1 MTVASGAFTASAEAF
16 TADDFC
22 GEGKFCV
29 QTFWASEMI
38 GTDII
43 QESSWGTFTK
53 IDDTHIRLD
62 RFKNE
67 AGDNITFT
75 IDGDRLILDGM
86 DDKKGRIIKSGSKEE
101 AFRLLSVKH
110 GLYSPLIWEAKDRH
124 YFIPSASS
132 LSGEISRLDNP
143 DAVRVTFTFDGTH
156 HLEFLKRGYGVLI
169 PHNTNADEVWT
180 DYLDTFSSFEF
191 VIFKSNGSGNL
202 STDGVASPTYT
213 YEWYDADGTL
223 RNTCVNLLG
232 TGANFGYYADRS
244 RSEVNEGFGLMMSGD
259 TDANSVMP
267 RQMVNSTLTAEYKD
281 NIMGAGVSS
290 GYMTLRLKDLKITNR
305 TIGGSFNSSGAYEVA
320 GGWMR
325 SCGGKAYYGYNNRFH
340 GSCEIIDEG
349 SGQTMTYSDCAMNR
363 LDDFSPMLGLGG
375 VKFYVGEDM
384 QNVAFDFNILQDENC
399 AIFDSY
405 DVYGIVGRHE
415 DATEEG
421 FVDNGLGHNDAI
433 VIKEGIP
440 ASDAEETFRVFI
452 PATDLLNKGWKTDV
466 NDPSHTVTLYIRGN
480 VKPDIQPAAE
490 NAPFHEQA
498 QSTAASLFAALS
510 PQDSFVT
517 VGIDDIHSDGVRI
530 SSGEGTI
537 CVSGS
542 DGFVYVYDASGKSI
556 YGGGEGRIAVVP
568 GLYIVKTTGQT
579 SKVVVR

>member
-1 MTVASGAFTASAEAF
+1 
-16 TADDFC
+16 
-22 GEGKFCV
+22 
-29 QTFWASEMI
+29 
-38 GTDII
+38 
-43 QESSWGTFTK
+43 
-53 IDDTHIRLD
+53 
-62 RFKNE
+62 
-67 AGDNITFT
+67 
-75 IDGDRLILDGM
+75 M

-132 LSGEISRLDNP
+132 FSGEISRLDNP

-156 HLEFLKRGYGVLI
+156 HLEFLKRGYGLLI
-169 PHNTNADEVWT
+169 PHNTKDDKVWA

-281 NIMGAGVSS
+281 KIMGAGESS

-349 SGQTMTYSDCAMNR
+349 SGQTM
-363 LDDFSPMLGLGG
+363 
-375 VKFYVGEDM
+375 K
-384 QNVAFDFNILQDENC
+384 
-399 AIFDSY
+399 
-405 DVYGIVGRHE
+405 
-415 DATEEG
+415 
-421 FVDNGLGHNDAI
+421 
-433 VIKEGIP
+433 
-440 ASDAEETFRVFI
+440 
-452 PATDLLNKGWKTDV
+452 
-466 NDPSHTVTLYIRGN
+466 
-480 VKPDIQPAAE
+480 
-490 NAPFHEQA
+490 
-498 QSTAASLFAALS
+498 LS
-510 PQDSFVT
+510 KL
-517 VGIDDIHSDGVRI
+517 I
-530 SSGEGTI
+530 SR
-537 CVSGS
+537 C
-542 DGFVYVYDASGKSI
+542 
-556 YGGGEGRIAVVP
+556 
-568 GLYIVKTTGQT
+568 
-579 SKVVVR
+579 

>member
-86 DDKKGRIIKSGSKEE
+86 DNEKGKAITAGSDKET
-101 AFRLLSVKH
+101 FRLLSVKH
-110 GLYSPLIWEAKDRH
+110 GLYGVRKDRH

-132 LSGEISRLDNP
+132 FSGEISRLDNP

-169 PHNTNADEVWT
+169 PHNTNDDKVWA
-180 DYLDTFSSFEF
+180 DYLATFSSFEF
-191 VIFKSNGSGNL
+191 VIFKANGSGNL
-202 STDGVASPTYT
+202 SGVASPTYT

-267 RQMVNSTLTAEYKD
+267 RQMVNSTLTAYKD
-281 NIMGAGVSS
+281 KIPVMGAGESG

-349 SGQTMTYSDCAMNR
+349 SGQTMTYSDCEMNR
-363 LDDFSPMLGLGG
+363 LDDLSPMLGLGG

-415 DATEEG
+415 HATEEG

-440 ASDAEETFRVFI
+440 ASDAEQTFRVFM

-490 NAPFHEQA
+490 NTRFLEQA

-510 PQDSFVT
+510 PQDSFIT

-568 GLYIVKTTGQT
+568 GLYIVKTSGQT